1 MKKNKI
7 SYQNLHIHYCILLSI
22 FVYLL
27 LSFIIFLPF
36 FPSYYY
42 LSIFDYLFYSRF
54 SSNNISN
61 ILNEYNEK
69 YLENS
74 KDRSELLY
82 MRLLNHTPPVYIY
95 INVYI

>member
-22 FVYLL
+22 IYLL

-36 FPSYYY
+36 FPSYYH
-42 LSIFDYLFYSRF
+42 LFIFVYLFYSRF

-95 INVYI
+95 